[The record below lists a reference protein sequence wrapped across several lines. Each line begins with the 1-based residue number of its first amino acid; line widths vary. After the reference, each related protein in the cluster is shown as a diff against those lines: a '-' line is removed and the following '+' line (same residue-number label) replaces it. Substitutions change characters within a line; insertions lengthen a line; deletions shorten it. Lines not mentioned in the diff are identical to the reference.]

1 MIESHIGRMNN
12 LRFLFA
18 IPFIIGAFLIG
29 LTSHVIGEIG
39 NIVID
44 IIGWGLMF
52 VSIII
57 IGGRKKKEKIIS
69 SNTINMYDLII
80 NNVNMDVNRKNRR
93 NDRQQKV

>member
-1 MIESHIGRMNN
+1 MNN

>member
-1 MIESHIGRMNN
+1 MIESHLGRMNN

-57 IGGRKKKEKIIS
+57 IGGRKKKEKI
-69 SNTINMYDLII
+69 NQL
-80 NNVNMDVNRKNRR
+80 
-93 NDRQQKV
+93 